1 MGVIKSLPHLRVD
14 DELRVALCGR
24 SEDVGDL
31 VDLVEVVLAREGRPV
46 AHHLGQA
53 AAHSP
58 HVHALGVA
66 LEKTRKIRII
76 FTVCFLCGHIFRIIT
91 NHILLVSN
99 TL

>member
-1 MGVIKSLPHLRVD
+1 MPRLRVH
-14 DELRVALCGR
+14 DEIRVALCGR
-24 SEDVGDL
+24 AEDVRDL

-76 FTVCFLCGHIFRIIT
+76 FMVSCLCCHISLFF
-91 NHILLVSN
+91 
-99 TL
+99 

>member
-1 MGVIKSLPHLRVD
+1 MLG
-14 DELRVALCGR
+14 GR
-24 SEDVGDL
+24 AEDVCDL

-66 LEKTRKIRII
+66 LKKKKTLFVGHQYTLLSTYVFSKDYRVYTGCPIVASRLFKSRKDTR
-76 FTVCFLCGHIFRIIT
+76 THPTHL
-91 NHILLVSN
+91 
-99 TL
+99 